1 MPALIVWKT
10 FKKYIYIIIAV
21 FKTVALLCLL
31 SQTHIFSLGAVLL
44 SVMNSDA
51 VPYSQKLIDILNQM
65 AQLDP
70 SLRPQIQDIQLVSNL
85 LAF

>member
-1 MPALIVWKT
+1 M
-10 FKKYIYIIIAV
+10 

-31 SQTHIFSLGAVLL
+31 SQTHIFSLGTVLL